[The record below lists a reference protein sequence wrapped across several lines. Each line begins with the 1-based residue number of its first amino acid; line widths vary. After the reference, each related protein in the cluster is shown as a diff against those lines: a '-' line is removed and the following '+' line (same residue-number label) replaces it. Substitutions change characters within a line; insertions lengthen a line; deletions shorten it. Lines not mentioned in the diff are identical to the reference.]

1 MLPNRGGLGIVL
13 AGCLGHPHWGTSDAN
28 RGARFAVTVHRRH
41 ALVLDAAVPVLVAAV
56 ILAGTLVHGG
66 VSARPLPVAVGIA
79 AAASLWA
86 RRRAPGWTLAISG
99 ALVAVLLHVDG
110 SAGTVAVL
118 APAVALYS
126 LAITRGRTQQLVG
139 AVAAVAAV
147 ILADA
152 LHSGRPT
159 ILQTLAHVAL
169 VAIPL
174 LAAEAMRTH
183 RSYLSVLQER
193 LELAERTREQESERR
208 AEQER
213 MRIARELHDIVAH
226 TLTTINV
233 QAGAAAERLGAGY
246 ARNALET
253 IEDASH
259 AAIGELR
266 AMLGVLRDGDRS
278 DPPLVPAPGVEN
290 VAELVQRARDAG
302 LEVGLETSGERP
314 SRLSEAVSLAAYR
327 IVQESLTNAHRHAAG
342 AAVRVNLS
350 FDSARLSLAV
360 ENGPA
365 AQTSSNG
372 TTPGVGVAGMRERA
386 SALGG
391 TFEAGP
397 IRDGFRVRA
406 ELPYELSR

>member
-1 MLPNRGGLGIVL
+1 
-13 AGCLGHPHWGTSDAN
+13 
-28 RGARFAVTVHRRH
+28 VHRRH

-66 VSARPLPVAVGIA
+66 ASARPLPAALGIA

-126 LAITRGRTQQLVG
+126 LAITRGRAQQLVG

-159 ILQTLAHVAL
+159 ILQTLGHVAL

-174 LAAEAMRTH
+174 LAAEAIRTH
-183 RSYLSVLQER
+183 RSYLAVLQER
-193 LELAERTREQESERR
+193 LELAERTRAQESERR

-233 QAGAAAERLGAGY
+233 QAAAAAERLEAGN
-246 ARNALET
+246 ARTALET

-259 AAIGELR
+259 EAIGELR
-266 AMLGVLRDGDRS
+266 AMLGVLRDGD
-278 DPPLVPAPGVEN
+278 DPDVPLVPAPGVEN
-290 VAELVQRARDAG
+290 VAELVQRDRDAG
-302 LEVGLETSGERP
+302 LEVELDMSGERP
-314 SRLSEAVSLAAYR
+314 SRLSDAVSLAAYR
-327 IVQESLTNAHRHAAG
+327 IVQESLTNARRHAPG
-342 AAVRVNLS
+342 APVRVNVC

-365 AQTSSNG
+365 AQTSRNG

-386 SALGG
+386 STLGG
-391 TFEAGP
+391 IFQAGP
-397 IRDGFRVRA
+397 TGNGFRVDA
-406 ELPYELSR
+406 ELPYELSG